1 MKAALPW
8 VRRRSRAV
16 AAIEFA
22 VTLPILLAFL
32 GGVTDFGIAF
42 YAEGCLSSVVAAG
55 AGYAMLADQSS
66 GSVTAASIETVMQG
80 AAAQSLPTFSITVTA
95 SDPTACYC
103 MPETSP
109 AAAPTAASC
118 GSACE
123 SGGTAGKYVQL
134 SATTTYNPILP
145 SYSMLTGTRTL
156 SKSAWVPL
164 Q

>member
-1 MKAALPW
+1 MNAVLRW
-8 VRRRSRAV
+8 GRRPGRAV

-32 GGVTDFGIAF
+32 GAVTDFGIAF
-42 YAEGCLSSVVAAG
+42 YAQGCLSSVVAAG
-55 AGYAMLADQSS
+55 AGYATLTDQSS

-80 AAAQSLPTFSITVTA
+80 AAIQSLPTFAVTVSA
-95 SDPTACYC
+95 SDPKACFC
-103 MPETSP
+103 LTGTSP
-109 AAAPTAASC
+109 TSTLTAASC
-118 GSACE
+118 GSACT

-134 SATTTYNPILP
+134 TATTTYNPILP